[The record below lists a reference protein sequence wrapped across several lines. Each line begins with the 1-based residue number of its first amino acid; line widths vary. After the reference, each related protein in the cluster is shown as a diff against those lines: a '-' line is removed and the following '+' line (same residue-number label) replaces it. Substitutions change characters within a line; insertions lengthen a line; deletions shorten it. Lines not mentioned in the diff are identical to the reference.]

1 MSNSINNIIN
11 KDCIGF
17 EDGFVESS
25 DLMDLELTKS
35 IAEADLG

>member
-1 MSNSINNIIN
+1 MSNPINNSIN
-11 KDCIGF
+11 KECIGF
-17 EDGFVESS
+17 EDGLESS